1 MIHNVSQSWYE
12 VIYVEYTSTGCLVFM
27 YLLFSHVFSNYQL
40 ISYSMILGGFW
51 PSSESAVGKT
61 KDSVGSVMISP
72 VTAKELGKYMYIRL
86 YVRHYQIQKFNDK
99 NVHHVISV

>member
-1 MIHNVSQSWYE
+1 
-12 VIYVEYTSTGCLVFM
+12 
-27 YLLFSHVFSNYQL
+27 
-40 ISYSMILGGFW
+40 
-51 PSSESAVGKT
+51 
-61 KDSVGSVMISP
+61 MISP

>member
-1 MIHNVSQSWYE
+1 
-12 VIYVEYTSTGCLVFM
+12 
-27 YLLFSHVFSNYQL
+27 
-40 ISYSMILGGFW
+40 MILGGFL
-51 PSSESAVGKT
+51 PSSESAIGKT